1 MSDAV
6 ILDSGPLGVLCNPYH
21 SQKPF
26 AIRVWVADLL
36 KVGRRGILPDIMDY
50 EIRRELIRNQSHNAL
65 ALLDFQGTRLEYLPL
80 TTAAMRCA
88 ADLWAQARNAGQPTV
103 VDWALDCD
111 VILAAQALTLGA
123 PAVIATTNIAHL
135 SRFTQAE
142 LWQNIVP

>member
-6 ILDSGPLGVLCNPYH
+6 ILDSGPLGVLCNP
-21 SQKPF
+21 SNSPNPV
-26 AIRVWVADLL
+26 AIRAWVADLL
-36 KVGRRGILPDIMDY
+36 KASRRVILPEIVDY
-50 EIRRELIRNQSHNAL
+50 EIRRELIRVQSNNAL
-65 ALLDFQGTRLEYLPL
+65 ALLDLQGTRLEYLPL

-88 ADLWAQARNAGQPTV
+88 ADLWAQARNAGQPTA